1 MCIGDEL
8 GRTVVFLFTAAVLQ
22 SLRLSLAPDC
32 HYDRNRRPEYGFTL
46 VPRPY
51 RIVVESRW

>member
-32 HYDRNRRPEYGFTL
+32 HYDRNRRPNSASPR
-46 VPRPY
+46 VPRP
-51 RIVVESRW
+51 SASS